1 MASYCT
7 FICNLFFYSTSS
19 LWDSSRDVCSS
30 LCFHS
35 FIHCMNISQFIH
47 EFFGWCNAGC
57 FQLLTIAINAAVNIL
72 VHISMGTCKRIALR
86 IYLGEQFLSQRVCIS
101 LIFLN
106 IAKLLSKVIVP
117 IYTLTRT
124 TWVPMFL
131 ILANTL
137 CCQTLKF
144 LLILWMERNN
154 CGS

>member
-35 FIHCMNISQFIH
+35 FIHCMNISHFIH

-86 IYLGEQFLSQRVCIS
+86 IYLAISESKSMHIFSFPKYCQIALQSNCSNLYSYQNYMSPYVLNPSQHFVLSD
-101 LIFLN
+101 F
-106 IAKLLSKVIVP
+106 KVFADLMNGC
-117 IYTLTRT
+117 TLVT
-124 TWVPMFL
+124 
-131 ILANTL
+131 
-137 CCQTLKF
+137 KK
-144 LLILWMERNN
+144 
-154 CGS
+154 